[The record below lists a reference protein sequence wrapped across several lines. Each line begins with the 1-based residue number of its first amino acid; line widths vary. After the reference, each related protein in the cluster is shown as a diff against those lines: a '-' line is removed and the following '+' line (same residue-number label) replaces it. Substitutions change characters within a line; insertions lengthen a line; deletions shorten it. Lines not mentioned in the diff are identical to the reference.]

1 MNEELYELIQNY
13 QAPKHA
19 HEVVAAHPS
28 LNFTGPTGAG
38 KGTLVTYLTQTGD
51 YAPVV
56 SDTTRAPRPH
66 NDGYEVNGVS
76 YWFLSEDEAI
86 TRLKLGAYIEA
97 KAVHRK
103 SMYGTSVTAY
113 QRVVD
118 AGRTPVLEIDP
129 QGIEELMGHFP
140 EFESI
145 FLLPPDFD
153 TWQARL
159 DGRGRMQTE
168 EKLQRLT
175 SAIDEITMLLSNDRF
190 YPVIN
195 TEVIDTAALISSDEY
210 KNPEYRAK
218 ANEVAKE
225 LLARTKA
232 FLHSQSI
239 QSGTH

>member
-1 MNEELYELIQNY
+1 MNEHLYELIQNY
-13 QAPKHA
+13 QAPEHA

-66 NDGYEVNGVS
+66 NDGYEVNGVH
-76 YWFLSEDEAI
+76 YWFLSEEAAI
-86 TRLKLGAYIEA
+86 EKIKQGAYIEA
-97 KAVHRK
+97 KAVHRRN
-103 SMYGTSVTAY
+103 MYGTSIEAY
-113 QRVVD
+113 QKVIA
-118 AGRTPVLEIDP
+118 AGRTPILEIDP

-159 DGRGRMQTE
+159 DGRGRMQLE
-168 EKLQRLT
+168 EKIQRLH
-175 SAIDEITMLLSNDRF
+175 SAIDEITMLLSNPRF
-190 YPVIN
+190 YPVVN
-195 TEVIDTAALISSDEY
+195 TEVVDTANQISSGEY
-210 KNPEYRAK
+210 KDPAYRAH
-218 ANEVAKE
+218 AIQVAE
-225 LLARTKA
+225 AILARTKA
-232 FLHSQSI
+232 FLE
-239 QSGTH
+239 TH